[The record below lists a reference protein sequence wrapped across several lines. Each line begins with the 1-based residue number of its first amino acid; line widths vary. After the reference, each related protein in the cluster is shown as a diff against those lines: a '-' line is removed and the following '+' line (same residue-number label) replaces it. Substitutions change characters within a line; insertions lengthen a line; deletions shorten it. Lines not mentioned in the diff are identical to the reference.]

1 MILHI
6 IRISDIIPSMQKSGE
21 DYLEAILRLSEET
34 GKDAVRT
41 TDIANKL
48 GVSKPSV
55 SRAMSILK
63 DDGFIEQET
72 YGDIFLTEKGNRAA
86 SEVYDRHKKLTVF
99 FRDILGVEA
108 TLAEHDACLIE
119 HDISKESMQK
129 LTDFVRR
136 YQEEHSL

>member
-1 MILHI
+1 
-6 IRISDIIPSMQKSGE
+6 MQKSGE

-34 GKDAVRT
+34 GKAAVRT

-63 DDGFIEQET
+63 EEGFIDQET
-72 YGDIFLTEKGNRAA
+72 YGDIFLTAKGKAA
-86 SEVYDRHKKLTVF
+86 AGDVYDRHKKLTVF
-99 FRDILGVEA
+99 FRDILGVESH
-108 TLAEHDACLIE
+108 LAEHDACLIE

-129 LTDFVRR
+129 LTEFVRR